1 MVEDVVDV
9 EEDRGG
15 NSRRSFVSL
24 RTWEGDRLGDR
35 SEVRLHLLC
44 NSFTP
49 TSSLITRENE
59 RRKLES

>member
-15 NSRRSFVSL
+15 NRSFVSL

-44 NSFTP
+44 NSFIP
-49 TSSLITRENE
+49 TSSVIKRENE